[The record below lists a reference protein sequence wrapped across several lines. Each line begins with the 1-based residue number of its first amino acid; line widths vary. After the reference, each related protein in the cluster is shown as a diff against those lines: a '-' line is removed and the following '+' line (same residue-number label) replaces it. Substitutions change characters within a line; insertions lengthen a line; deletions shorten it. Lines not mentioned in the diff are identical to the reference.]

1 MNEKSM
7 LELSISA
14 DENLRSSIESAN
26 FANFIKSYDSYEE
39 VIHYFEGVG
48 KHTESREFLSRLLTI
63 LNQLVE
69 SKDEDAKKYDK
80 FGNEFVV
87 FAHHFKAKILETLDL
102 DLDIALSERKNAFE
116 KTTGIYK
123 LEQLSY
129 FMINLIITDNFI
141 LLASMLSH
149 LEKSKED
156 YLDSIYDEICDFQ
169 DYSDWLDKKLDPE
182 KIAEQI
188 YDNFAVLLAS
198 LADLSNEIKSISK
211 KLENQFQTL
220 KTFPQ

>member
-1 MNEKSM
+1 
-7 LELSISA
+7 
-14 DENLRSSIESAN
+14 
-26 FANFIKSYDSYEE
+26 
-39 VIHYFEGVG
+39 
-48 KHTESREFLSRLLTI
+48 
-63 LNQLVE
+63 
-69 SKDEDAKKYDK
+69 
-80 FGNEFVV
+80 
-87 FAHHFKAKILETLDL
+87 
-102 DLDIALSERKNAFE
+102 
-116 KTTGIYK
+116 
-123 LEQLSY
+123 
-129 FMINLIITDNFI
+129 MINLIITDNFI

-182 KIAEQI
+182 KVAEQI

>member
-80 FGNEFVV
+80 FGN
-87 FAHHFKAKILETLDL
+87 HRDTHFEAQSCINGNNRVCKPCKICKK
-102 DLDIALSERKNAFE
+102 IK
-116 KTTGIYK
+116 
-123 LEQLSY
+123 
-129 FMINLIITDNFI
+129 
-141 LLASMLSH
+141 
-149 LEKSKED
+149 KS
-156 YLDSIYDEICDFQ
+156 
-169 DYSDWLDKKLDPE
+169 
-182 KIAEQI
+182 
-188 YDNFAVLLAS
+188 
-198 LADLSNEIKSISK
+198 
-211 KLENQFQTL
+211 
-220 KTFPQ
+220 